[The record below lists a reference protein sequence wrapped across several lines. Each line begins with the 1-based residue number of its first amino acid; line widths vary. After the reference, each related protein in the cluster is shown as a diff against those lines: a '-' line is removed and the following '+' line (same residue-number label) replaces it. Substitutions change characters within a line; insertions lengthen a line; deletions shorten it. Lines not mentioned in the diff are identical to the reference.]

1 MEDALVATLAAK
13 KAAQYSAIN
22 VAMRERINKKT
33 DKITV
38 FLIHEQKE
46 RDLFAVDAKEQIL
59 AGTATIEPLIEV
71 VGPAGKIKIGED
83 QWSEYSA
90 KGYKHVIENAT
101 ADDKA
106 KAELPANEG
115 KSAGDNSNS
124 ETIDFGQFDDDQLAV
139 FAKQA
144 GIPGTVRKRETI
156 IAKLTEAGFKPAL

>member
-101 ADDKA
+101 AE
-106 KAELPANEG
+106 AELPANEG